1 MDCEEG
7 KQKEDNQLI
16 VLFFSPETST
26 SEDLVSLSVSF
37 YFGFLV
43 KYILFYILFWEKEI
57 AQCEKRK

>member
-57 AQCEKRK
+57 AHCEKRK

>member
-26 SEDLVSLSVSF
+26 SEDLVSLSVSL

-43 KYILFYILFWEKEI
+43 KYILFYILFWEK
-57 AQCEKRK
+57 R